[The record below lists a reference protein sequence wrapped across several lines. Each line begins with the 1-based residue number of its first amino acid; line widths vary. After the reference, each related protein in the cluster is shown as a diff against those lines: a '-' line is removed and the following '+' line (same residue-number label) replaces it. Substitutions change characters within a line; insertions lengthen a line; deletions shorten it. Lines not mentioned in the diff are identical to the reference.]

1 MISKQIVMKEKIFS
15 KVTIKE
21 TNETKKVRIGSD
33 LKPEVSDELI
43 EKWQS
48 LLDVT
53 ARIIDVPSASIIKLH
68 EDYVEVFLN
77 NQTAENPF
85 YAGEKAELIY
95 GVFCETVIGKQDKLL
110 IPDAR
115 KNPIWKDNLEV
126 DLNMI
131 SYLGFPVNYPDGEVF
146 GTVCVHDNKENHYSE
161 VYKDLM
167 DKMRQHIET
176 DLELLVSNHQLKELN
191 ATKDKF
197 FSIIGH
203 DLKNPFNSLIGMSDL
218 LINNA
223 DKYSPEKVRRFAE
236 HMHDSSKNAYNL
248 LENLL
253 EWSRIQ
259 RGELEPDLE
268 EINPMGVIHEVIE
281 QTGPIANSK
290 NINLQTA
297 PEGNHSVLADREMLK
312 TTLRNLVTNALK
324 YTYPDGTVI
333 ISTKKSDGYLQ
344 FTVSDTGMGIP
355 AEYIDRLFE
364 IDCKLSQEGT
374 GKEKG
379 TGLGLILCKE
389 FVEKQGGKIW
399 VDSEEGKGSDFH
411 FTIPLV
417 GNDETG

>member
-1 MISKQIVMKEKIFS
+1 MQEKKFS

-21 TNETKKVRIGSD
+21 TNETKKVPIGSD

-48 LLDVT
+48 LLDIT

-115 KNPIWKDNLEV
+115 KNPIWKDNLEI

-146 GTVCVHDNKENHYSE
+146 GTVCVHDNKENNYSE

-167 DKMRQHIET
+167 DKMRQQIEN
-176 DLELLVSNHQLKELN
+176 DLELLVSNQQLKELN

-203 DLKNPFNSLIGMSDL
+203 DLKNPFNSLIGMSSL

-223 DKYSPEKVRRFAE
+223 DKYSPEKIRRFAQQ
-236 HMHDSSKNAYNL
+236 MHDTSKNAYNL

-253 EWSRIQ
+253 QWARVQ
-259 RGELEPDLE
+259 RGEMEPDLKKVDPAE
-268 EINPMGVIHEVIE
+268 MIREITE
-281 QTGPIANSK
+281 QTEPIANSK
-290 NINLQTA
+290 NINLQTS
-297 PEGNHSVLADREMLK
+297 PEVHFPVLADREMLK
-312 TTLRNLVTNALK
+312 TTLRNLMTNALK
-324 YTYPDGTVI
+324 YTYSGGTVTI
-333 ISTKKSDGYLQ
+333 TTQKNEEYLQ
-344 FTVSDTGMGIP
+344 FTVSDTGIGIP
-355 AEYIDRLFE
+355 AEYLDRLFE
-364 IDCKLSQEGT
+364 IDCNLSQEGT

-389 FVEKQGGKIW
+389 FVEKQDGTIW
-399 VDSEEGKGSDFH
+399 VESEEGKGSDFH

-417 GNDETG
+417 RNDETG

>member
-1 MISKQIVMKEKIFS
+1 MEERKFS

-21 TNETKKVRIGSD
+21 TNETQKVRIGSD

-48 LLDVT
+48 LLDLT

-77 NQTAENPF
+77 NQNAENPF

-95 GVFCETVIGKQDKLL
+95 GVFCETVIGQQDKLL

-126 DLNMI
+126 ELNMV
-131 SYLGFPVNYPDGEVF
+131 SYLGFPINYPDGEVF

-161 VYKDLM
+161 FHKDLM

-176 DLELLVSNHQLKELN
+176 DLELLVSNQQLKKLN

-197 FSIIGH
+197 FSIISH
-203 DLKNPFNSLIGMSDL
+203 DLKNPFNSLIGTSSL
-218 LINNA
+218 LINKA
-223 DKYSPEKVRRFAE
+223 EQYSPEKVRHIAQQ
-236 HMHDSSKNAYNL
+236 MHDSSKNAYNL

-253 EWSRIQ
+253 KWSRIQ
-259 RGELEPDLE
+259 RGELEPDLGK
-268 EINPMGVIHEVIE
+268 INPRGMIHEVAE
-281 QTGPIANSK
+281 QSEPIANSK

-297 PEGNHSVLADREMLK
+297 SEGNHSVLADSEMLK

-324 YTYPDGTVI
+324 YTQPEGTVI
-333 ISTKKSDGYLQ
+333 ISTQKNEEYLQ

-355 AEYIDRLFE
+355 PEYLDRLFE

-374 GKEKG
+374 EKEKG

-399 VDSEEGKGSDFH
+399 VDSEKGKGSDFH

-417 GNDETG
+417 MNTDKG

>member
-1 MISKQIVMKEKIFS
+1 MTERKFS

-21 TNETKKVRIGSD
+21 TNETQKVRIGSD

-48 LLDVT
+48 LLDLT

-77 NQTAENPF
+77 NQNVENPF
-85 YAGEKAELIY
+85 YSGKKVELIY
-95 GVFCETVIGKQDKLL
+95 GVFCETVIGQQDKLL

-115 KNPIWKDNLEV
+115 KIPIWKDNLEV
-126 DLNMI
+126 DLNMV
-131 SYLGFPVNYPDGEVF
+131 SYLGFPINYPDGEVF

-161 VYKDLM
+161 FHKDLM

-176 DLELLVSNHQLKELN
+176 DLQLLVSNQQLKKLN

-197 FSIIGH
+197 FSIISH
-203 DLKNPFNSLIGMSDL
+203 DLKNPFNSLIGTSSL
-218 LINNA
+218 LI
-223 DKYSPEKVRRFAE
+223 DKAEQYSPEKVRHFAQQ
-236 HMHDSSKNAYNL
+236 MHDSSQNAYHL

-253 EWSRIQ
+253 EWARIQ

-268 EINPMGVIHEVIE
+268 KINPKGVIHEVTQQSE
-281 QTGPIANSK
+281 PIANSK

-297 PEGNHSVLADREMLK
+297 SEGNHSVLADREMLK

-324 YTYPDGTVI
+324 YTHPEGTVI
-333 ISTKKSDGYLQ
+333 ISYQKNEEHLQ

-355 AEYIDRLFE
+355 PEYLDGLFE

-374 GKEKG
+374 EKEKG

-399 VDSEEGKGSDFH
+399 VDSEKGKGSDFH

-417 GNDETG
+417 KTT